1 MNIIKTEKGYYYKI
15 YKNNKKKRVSKLEY
29 EKFVKNGGSPNPHL
43 TFIPS
48 PLKRK
53 RSESPNTVTITNNNN
68 FNLNE
73 MKQYNNNVRLTK
85 IESDVIKEL
94 QELKK
99 LNNTQYLKTK
109 NSKPKSLKKT
119 YKRNKIDTSIVN
131 NNNKIIK
138 NFVCYKKHSDSIKKI
153 LNEIIMHKFAIELT
167 NEYNENNP
175 DFKFKVPIIYNI
187 YFSIDPTDYITIYI
201 EMEKLNEIKW
211 NTIKLNDKEIINS
224 YDNIIKYL
232 EFLRAN
238 GLFHNDTHRDNL
250 FFIND
255 GDYKMGL
262 IDFGQSSTESLHASI
277 IGIKIKNNNN
287 NNNKKNT
294 KFSLWYSKKKNI
306 KNFYPITY

>member
-15 YKNNKKKRVSKLEY
+15 YKNNKKKRISKLEY
-29 EKFVKNGGSPNPHL
+29 EKFVKNGGSPNPGL
-43 TFIPS
+43 TIIPS

-53 RSESPNTVTITNNNN
+53 RSESTNTVTNNNN
-68 FNLNE
+68 FNLNK

-94 QELKK
+94 KE
-99 LNNTQYLKTK
+99 LNNNQYQYLKIK
-109 NSKPKSLKKT
+109 NNKPLKNT

-138 NFVCYKKHSDSIKKI
+138 YLKCYKGHDDFIKKI
-153 LNEIIMHKFAIELT
+153 LKEIIMHKFAIELT
-167 NEYNENNP
+167 NEYNEKNL

-232 EFLRAN
+232 EFLRSN
-238 GLFHNDTHRDNL
+238 GLFHNDTHPGNL

-255 GDYKMGL
+255 GDDGCKMGL
-262 IDFGQSSTESLHASI
+262 IDFGQSNTKSLNSSFL
-277 IGIKIKNNNN
+277 GIKIKNNKNN
-287 NNNKKNT
+287 H
-294 KFSLWYSKKKNI
+294 NI
-306 KNFYPITY
+306 KIKKLKSWCNKSSNNWSESY